1 MGNAGFMGAQECRAA
16 GATVLVVEDDPAIAR
31 VLGLLL
37 ERSGFVV
44 NRAEDGLTAV
54 DRFDREPPD
63 LVLLDVSLPDIDG
76 WTVLR
81 HIRDDSASAVPVVI
95 VTSHVQSRD
104 RSLAEGADDFVAKPF
119 DNSELVAKVDALLAN

>member
-1 MGNAGFMGAQECRAA
+1 MGAHECRAI
-16 GATVLVVEDDPAIAR
+16 GARVLVVEDDPAIAR

-44 NRAEDGLTAV
+44 NQAENGLTAV

-63 LVLLDVSLPDIDG
+63 LVLLDVALPDIDG

-81 HIRDDSASAVPVVI
+81 HIRGGSASSVPVVV
-95 VTSHVQSRD
+95 VTSHVQTRE
-104 RSLAEGADDFVAKPF
+104 RSLEEGADAFVAKPF
-119 DNSELVAKVDALLAN
+119 DNSELVAQVDALLTS

>member
-1 MGNAGFMGAQECRAA
+1 MGAREACAV

-31 VLGLLL
+31 VLRLLL

-44 NRAEDGLTAV
+44 NPAGDGLTAV

-63 LVLLDVSLPDIDG
+63 LVLLDVALPDIDG

-81 HIRDDSASAVPVVI
+81 HIRGDSASDVPVVV

-104 RSLAEGADDFVAKPF
+104 RSLAEGADAFVAKPF
-119 DNSELVAKVDALLAN
+119 DNAELVAQVDALLAS

>member
-1 MGNAGFMGAQECRAA
+1 MGAQECRAV
-16 GATVLVVEDDPAIAR
+16 GSRVLVVEDDPAIAL
-31 VLGLLL
+31 VLRRLL

-54 DRFDREPPD
+54 DRFDRDPPD
-63 LVLLDVSLPDIDG
+63 LVLLDVTLPDIDG

-81 HIRDDSASAVPVVI
+81 HIRGESASAVPVVV

-104 RSLAEGADDFVAKPF
+104 RSLAEGADAFLAKPF
-119 DNSELVAKVDALLAN
+119 DNSELVAQVDALLAN